1 MERINIRKTIL
12 ADEAYVLLFYY
23 STGGVYLRFCSS
35 LYIKQNLDNRII
47 GQRKTWIIPW
57 SS

>member
-47 GQRKTWIIPW
+47 GQ
-57 SS
+57 